1 MFTNFKLLL
10 VLFFVFFVTSDIC
23 RRCNKK
29 GAVGRTCIADYECG
43 NACSNFPRSPKW
55 GINGDCDWV
64 LFFVFF
70 VTSDICRRCNKKGA
84 VGRTCVA
91 DHECGNACSNF
102 PRSPKWGIN
111 GDCDW
116 GSCCCGADC

>member
-10 VLFFVFFVTSDIC
+10 
-23 RRCNKK
+23 
-29 GAVGRTCIADYECG
+29 
-43 NACSNFPRSPKW
+43 
-55 GINGDCDWV
+55 V

-116 GSCCCGADC
+116 VLFFILYVTGSDICRRCTSKTGQCLIDQDCLNACGFNERSTRWGLNGDCDWGRCCCGADC

>member
-1 MFTNFKLLL
+1 MFKKLLIIILLITIFTL
-10 VLFFVFFVTSDIC
+10 VKADIC
-23 RRCNKK
+23 RRC
-29 GAVGRTCIADYECG
+29 D
-43 NACSNFPRSPKW
+43 
-55 GINGDCDWV
+55 
-64 LFFVFF
+64 
-70 VTSDICRRCNKKGA
+70 KKGA

-91 DHECGNACSNF
+91 DHECGNACAAF